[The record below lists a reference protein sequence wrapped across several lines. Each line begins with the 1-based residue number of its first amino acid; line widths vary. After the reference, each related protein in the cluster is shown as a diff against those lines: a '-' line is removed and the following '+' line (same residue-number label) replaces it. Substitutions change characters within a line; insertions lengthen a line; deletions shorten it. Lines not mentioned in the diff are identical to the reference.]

1 MPNDKITAVGANIA
15 EKAAMIWNVAD
26 MLRGPFKPHEYG
38 LVILP
43 MTVVKRFHDCLLP
56 THQAVLDTYEKV
68 KKLQVIDGFLQK
80 ASGYQFYNTSRFT
93 FETLLADPDNIESN
107 FRDYLSGFSANAQD
121 VLAKFDFDNI
131 IKRMVES
138 NTLYLVI
145 KEFGSEKGYLG
156 PDKISAVDCGYIFE
170 DLVRRFSES
179 FGEEAGAH
187 FTSRDIIYLMT
198 DLLLSEADLDTSSM
212 TVYDMAMGTS
222 QMLSCME
229 ERIHELNSDIEV
241 TCFGQEFNPSTFA
254 IAKADMMIRGGDPN
268 NMRFGDTL
276 SEDQFPGFTF
286 QYIISNPPFGI
297 DWKREQKAVEAEAA
311 RGEMGRFAPGLPK
324 ISDGQQL
331 FVLNGL
337 AKLAN
342 KGKMAIIQNGS
353 PLFSGDAGS
362 GPSNIRQY
370 ILENDWLD
378 CIIQLSTDMFM
389 NTGISTYIWVLSKDK
404 PAHRAG
410 KVQLIDASHCFEPR
424 RKSIGT
430 KRNDIT
436 DACRELI
443 VTAYGEFANGK
454 VYGDKN
460 GIYCE
465 SKVFESVEF
474 GYNKIVVERPQ
485 RDEAGNILLKRGKP
499 VPDTSLRD
507 TENVPLVQD
516 IDAYFAREVLPYAP
530 DAWIDHSKT
539 KVGYEIPMTRYFY
552 EYQAPEAVEDIVAR
566 ITALEQDISAGLAEL
581 FHKEGCVTKGVRG
594 EREMKDSGVEWIG
607 EINHRFSL
615 IKLKYICSIL
625 DQYRKPISAD
635 KRSQS
640 GSVLYDYYGASGAI
654 DKIDDYTIDD
664 HVMLIG
670 EDGANLRM
678 RNLPLMY
685 EVNGKAWINNH
696 AHILKPTERVDF
708 YYLFYA
714 LEELDINP
722 YITGSAQPKLSQ
734 EKLQNIWVP
743 LPDFEEQQEIATYI
757 RSKCAEI
764 DKLIA
769 KKEQL
774 IKELESY
781 KKSLIYEVVTGK
793 REV

>member
-56 THQAVLDTYEKV
+56 THQAVLDTYERV

-370 ILENDWLD
+370 ILENDWMD

-404 PAHRAG
+404 PAYRAG

-485 RDEAGNILLKRGKP
+485 RDEAGNIILKRGKP

-581 FHKEGCVTKGVRG
+581 FHK
-594 EREMKDSGVEWIG
+594 
-607 EINHRFSL
+607 
-615 IKLKYICSIL
+615 
-625 DQYRKPISAD
+625 A
-635 KRSQS
+635 
-640 GSVLYDYYGASGAI
+640 
-654 DKIDDYTIDD
+654 
-664 HVMLIG
+664 
-670 EDGANLRM
+670 
-678 RNLPLMY
+678 
-685 EVNGKAWINNH
+685 
-696 AHILKPTERVDF
+696 
-708 YYLFYA
+708 
-714 LEELDINP
+714 
-722 YITGSAQPKLSQ
+722 
-734 EKLQNIWVP
+734 
-743 LPDFEEQQEIATYI
+743 
-757 RSKCAEI
+757 
-764 DKLIA
+764 
-769 KKEQL
+769 
-774 IKELESY
+774 
-781 KKSLIYEVVTGK
+781 
-793 REV
+793 

>member
-1 MPNDKITAVGANIA
+1 MPNDKIAAVGANIA

-254 IAKADMMIRGGDPN
+254 IAKADMMIHGGDPN

-485 RDEAGNILLKRGKP
+485 RDEAGNVILKRGKP

-581 FHKEGCVTKGVRG
+581 FHKEG
-594 EREMKDSGVEWIG
+594 
-607 EINHRFSL
+607 
-615 IKLKYICSIL
+615 
-625 DQYRKPISAD
+625 
-635 KRSQS
+635 
-640 GSVLYDYYGASGAI
+640 
-654 DKIDDYTIDD
+654 
-664 HVMLIG
+664 
-670 EDGANLRM
+670 
-678 RNLPLMY
+678 
-685 EVNGKAWINNH
+685 
-696 AHILKPTERVDF
+696 
-708 YYLFYA
+708 
-714 LEELDINP
+714 
-722 YITGSAQPKLSQ
+722 
-734 EKLQNIWVP
+734 
-743 LPDFEEQQEIATYI
+743 
-757 RSKCAEI
+757 
-764 DKLIA
+764 
-769 KKEQL
+769 
-774 IKELESY
+774 
-781 KKSLIYEVVTGK
+781 
-793 REV
+793 

>member
-311 RGEMGRFAPGLPK
+311 RGEVGRFAPGLPK

-485 RDEAGNILLKRGKP
+485 RDEAGNVILKRGKP

-581 FHKEGCVTKGVRG
+581 FHKEG
-594 EREMKDSGVEWIG
+594 
-607 EINHRFSL
+607 
-615 IKLKYICSIL
+615 
-625 DQYRKPISAD
+625 
-635 KRSQS
+635 
-640 GSVLYDYYGASGAI
+640 
-654 DKIDDYTIDD
+654 
-664 HVMLIG
+664 
-670 EDGANLRM
+670 
-678 RNLPLMY
+678 
-685 EVNGKAWINNH
+685 
-696 AHILKPTERVDF
+696 
-708 YYLFYA
+708 
-714 LEELDINP
+714 
-722 YITGSAQPKLSQ
+722 
-734 EKLQNIWVP
+734 
-743 LPDFEEQQEIATYI
+743 
-757 RSKCAEI
+757 
-764 DKLIA
+764 
-769 KKEQL
+769 
-774 IKELESY
+774 
-781 KKSLIYEVVTGK
+781 
-793 REV
+793 

>member
-485 RDEAGNILLKRGKP
+485 RDETGSIILKRGKP

-581 FHKEGCVTKGVRG
+581 FHKEG
-594 EREMKDSGVEWIG
+594 
-607 EINHRFSL
+607 
-615 IKLKYICSIL
+615 
-625 DQYRKPISAD
+625 
-635 KRSQS
+635 
-640 GSVLYDYYGASGAI
+640 
-654 DKIDDYTIDD
+654 
-664 HVMLIG
+664 
-670 EDGANLRM
+670 
-678 RNLPLMY
+678 
-685 EVNGKAWINNH
+685 
-696 AHILKPTERVDF
+696 
-708 YYLFYA
+708 
-714 LEELDINP
+714 
-722 YITGSAQPKLSQ
+722 
-734 EKLQNIWVP
+734 
-743 LPDFEEQQEIATYI
+743 
-757 RSKCAEI
+757 
-764 DKLIA
+764 
-769 KKEQL
+769 
-774 IKELESY
+774 
-781 KKSLIYEVVTGK
+781 
-793 REV
+793 

>member
-297 DWKREQKAVEAEAA
+297 DWKREQKAVEAEAT

-404 PAHRAG
+404 PSHRAG

-436 DACRELI
+436 DVCRELI
-443 VTAYGEFANGK
+443 VTAYGEFTNGK
-454 VYGDKN
+454 VYDDKN

-485 RDEAGNILLKRGKP
+485 RDEAGNVILKRGKP

-581 FHKEGCVTKGVRG
+581 FHKEG
-594 EREMKDSGVEWIG
+594 
-607 EINHRFSL
+607 
-615 IKLKYICSIL
+615 
-625 DQYRKPISAD
+625 
-635 KRSQS
+635 
-640 GSVLYDYYGASGAI
+640 
-654 DKIDDYTIDD
+654 
-664 HVMLIG
+664 
-670 EDGANLRM
+670 
-678 RNLPLMY
+678 
-685 EVNGKAWINNH
+685 
-696 AHILKPTERVDF
+696 
-708 YYLFYA
+708 
-714 LEELDINP
+714 
-722 YITGSAQPKLSQ
+722 
-734 EKLQNIWVP
+734 
-743 LPDFEEQQEIATYI
+743 
-757 RSKCAEI
+757 
-764 DKLIA
+764 
-769 KKEQL
+769 
-774 IKELESY
+774 
-781 KKSLIYEVVTGK
+781 
-793 REV
+793 

>member
-311 RGEMGRFAPGLPK
+311 RGKMGRFAPGLPK

-342 KGKMAIIQNGS
+342 EGKMAIIQNGS

-370 ILENDWLD
+370 ILKNDWLD

-454 VYGDKN
+454 VYGNKN

-465 SKVFESVEF
+465 SKVFKSVEF

-485 RDEAGNILLKRGKP
+485 RDEAGNVILKRGKP

-581 FHKEGCVTKGVRG
+581 FHKEG
-594 EREMKDSGVEWIG
+594 
-607 EINHRFSL
+607 
-615 IKLKYICSIL
+615 
-625 DQYRKPISAD
+625 
-635 KRSQS
+635 
-640 GSVLYDYYGASGAI
+640 
-654 DKIDDYTIDD
+654 
-664 HVMLIG
+664 
-670 EDGANLRM
+670 
-678 RNLPLMY
+678 
-685 EVNGKAWINNH
+685 
-696 AHILKPTERVDF
+696 
-708 YYLFYA
+708 
-714 LEELDINP
+714 
-722 YITGSAQPKLSQ
+722 
-734 EKLQNIWVP
+734 
-743 LPDFEEQQEIATYI
+743 
-757 RSKCAEI
+757 
-764 DKLIA
+764 
-769 KKEQL
+769 
-774 IKELESY
+774 
-781 KKSLIYEVVTGK
+781 
-793 REV
+793 

>member
-56 THQAVLDTYEKV
+56 THQAVLDTYEKM

-454 VYGDKN
+454 VYGNKN

-485 RDEAGNILLKRGKP
+485 RDEAGNVILKRGKP

-581 FHKEGCVTKGVRG
+581 FHKEG
-594 EREMKDSGVEWIG
+594 
-607 EINHRFSL
+607 
-615 IKLKYICSIL
+615 
-625 DQYRKPISAD
+625 
-635 KRSQS
+635 
-640 GSVLYDYYGASGAI
+640 
-654 DKIDDYTIDD
+654 
-664 HVMLIG
+664 
-670 EDGANLRM
+670 
-678 RNLPLMY
+678 
-685 EVNGKAWINNH
+685 
-696 AHILKPTERVDF
+696 
-708 YYLFYA
+708 
-714 LEELDINP
+714 
-722 YITGSAQPKLSQ
+722 
-734 EKLQNIWVP
+734 
-743 LPDFEEQQEIATYI
+743 
-757 RSKCAEI
+757 
-764 DKLIA
+764 
-769 KKEQL
+769 
-774 IKELESY
+774 
-781 KKSLIYEVVTGK
+781 
-793 REV
+793 

>member
-1 MPNDKITAVGANIA
+1 MSTISNVGINIA
-15 EKAAMIWNVAD
+15 EKAALIWNVAD

-56 THQAVLDTYEKV
+56 THTKVLEAYEKV
-68 KKLQVIDGFLQK
+68 KGLEVVDGFLSR
-80 ASGYQFYNTSRFT
+80 ASGYQFYNTSQFT
-93 FETLLADPDNIESN
+93 FETLLADSENIEAN
-107 FRDYLSGFSANAQD
+107 FKDYLAGFSGNVQD

-145 KEFGSEKGYLG
+145 KEFNTSRGYLG
-156 PDKISAVDCGYIFE
+156 PDKISAIDCGYVFE

-198 DLLLSEADLDTSSM
+198 DILLSDTKFNGQNI

-229 ERIHELNSDIEV
+229 ERIHALDKETTV

-276 SEDQFPGFTF
+276 SEDQFKGYKFDR
-286 QYIISNPPFGI
+286 IISNPPFGI
-297 DWKREQKAVEAEAA
+297 DWKREQKAVEAEAKL
-311 RGEMGRFAPGLPK
+311 GEAGRFAPGLPK

-337 AKLAN
+337 AKLADD
-342 KGKMAIIQNGS
+342 GKMAIIQNGS

-378 CIIQLSTDMFM
+378 TIIQLSTDQFM

-404 PAHRAG
+404 PSYRVG
-410 KVQLIDASHCFEPR
+410 KVQLIDASHCYEAR

-436 DACRELI
+436 DYCRELI
-443 VTAYGEFANGK
+443 VKAYGEFIE
-454 VYGDKN
+454 
-460 GIYCE
+460 GIFGCKDGVYCE
-465 SKVFESVEF
+465 SKIFDSVEF
-474 GYNKIVVERPQ
+474 GYNKIVVERPLL
-485 RDEAGNILLKRGKP
+485 DENGKP
-499 VPDTSLRD
+499 VLKKGKKVANADLRD
-507 TENVPLVQD
+507 TENVPLDED

-530 DAWIDHSKT
+530 DAWIDKSKT

-552 EYQAPEAVEDIVAR
+552 EYKKPEASEDILSR
-566 ITALEQDISAGLAEL
+566 IINLED
-581 FHKEGCVTKGVRG
+581 
-594 EREMKDSGVEWIG
+594 
-607 EINHRFSL
+607 
-615 IKLKYICSIL
+615 
-625 DQYRKPISAD
+625 
-635 KRSQS
+635 
-640 GSVLYDYYGASGAI
+640 
-654 DKIDDYTIDD
+654 
-664 HVMLIG
+664 
-670 EDGANLRM
+670 
-678 RNLPLMY
+678 
-685 EVNGKAWINNH
+685 
-696 AHILKPTERVDF
+696 
-708 YYLFYA
+708 
-714 LEELDINP
+714 
-722 YITGSAQPKLSQ
+722 
-734 EKLQNIWVP
+734 
-743 LPDFEEQQEIATYI
+743 EIAV
-757 RSKCAEI
+757 
-764 DKLIA
+764 
-769 KKEQL
+769 
-774 IKELESY
+774 
-781 KKSLIYEVVTGK
+781 SLKTLLNK
-793 REV
+793 RD

>member
-241 TCFGQEFNPSTFA
+241 TCFGQEFNLSTFA

-370 ILENDWLD
+370 ILKNDWLD

-485 RDEAGNILLKRGKP
+485 RDEAGNIILKRGKP

-581 FHKEGCVTKGVRG
+581 FHKEG
-594 EREMKDSGVEWIG
+594 
-607 EINHRFSL
+607 
-615 IKLKYICSIL
+615 
-625 DQYRKPISAD
+625 
-635 KRSQS
+635 
-640 GSVLYDYYGASGAI
+640 
-654 DKIDDYTIDD
+654 
-664 HVMLIG
+664 
-670 EDGANLRM
+670 
-678 RNLPLMY
+678 
-685 EVNGKAWINNH
+685 
-696 AHILKPTERVDF
+696 
-708 YYLFYA
+708 
-714 LEELDINP
+714 
-722 YITGSAQPKLSQ
+722 
-734 EKLQNIWVP
+734 
-743 LPDFEEQQEIATYI
+743 
-757 RSKCAEI
+757 
-764 DKLIA
+764 
-769 KKEQL
+769 
-774 IKELESY
+774 
-781 KKSLIYEVVTGK
+781 
-793 REV
+793 

>member
-389 NTGISTYIWVLSKDK
+389 NTGISTYIWVLSKDR

-485 RDEAGNILLKRGKP
+485 RDEAGNVILKRGKP

-581 FHKEGCVTKGVRG
+581 FHK
-594 EREMKDSGVEWIG
+594 
-607 EINHRFSL
+607 
-615 IKLKYICSIL
+615 
-625 DQYRKPISAD
+625 A
-635 KRSQS
+635 
-640 GSVLYDYYGASGAI
+640 
-654 DKIDDYTIDD
+654 
-664 HVMLIG
+664 
-670 EDGANLRM
+670 
-678 RNLPLMY
+678 
-685 EVNGKAWINNH
+685 
-696 AHILKPTERVDF
+696 
-708 YYLFYA
+708 
-714 LEELDINP
+714 
-722 YITGSAQPKLSQ
+722 
-734 EKLQNIWVP
+734 
-743 LPDFEEQQEIATYI
+743 
-757 RSKCAEI
+757 
-764 DKLIA
+764 
-769 KKEQL
+769 
-774 IKELESY
+774 
-781 KKSLIYEVVTGK
+781 
-793 REV
+793 

>member
-389 NTGISTYIWVLSKDK
+389 NTGISTYIWVLNKDK

-454 VYGDKN
+454 VYGDKS

-485 RDEAGNILLKRGKP
+485 RDEAGNVILKRGKP

-516 IDAYFAREVLPYAP
+516 IDTYFAREVLPYAP

-581 FHKEGCVTKGVRG
+581 FHKEG
-594 EREMKDSGVEWIG
+594 
-607 EINHRFSL
+607 
-615 IKLKYICSIL
+615 
-625 DQYRKPISAD
+625 
-635 KRSQS
+635 
-640 GSVLYDYYGASGAI
+640 
-654 DKIDDYTIDD
+654 
-664 HVMLIG
+664 
-670 EDGANLRM
+670 
-678 RNLPLMY
+678 
-685 EVNGKAWINNH
+685 
-696 AHILKPTERVDF
+696 
-708 YYLFYA
+708 
-714 LEELDINP
+714 
-722 YITGSAQPKLSQ
+722 
-734 EKLQNIWVP
+734 
-743 LPDFEEQQEIATYI
+743 
-757 RSKCAEI
+757 
-764 DKLIA
+764 
-769 KKEQL
+769 
-774 IKELESY
+774 
-781 KKSLIYEVVTGK
+781 
-793 REV
+793 

>member
-443 VTAYGEFANGK
+443 VTAYGEFANSK

-460 GIYCE
+460 GICCE

-485 RDEAGNILLKRGKP
+485 RDEAGNVILKRGKP

-507 TENVPLVQD
+507 TENVPLVQN

-581 FHKEGCVTKGVRG
+581 FHKEG
-594 EREMKDSGVEWIG
+594 
-607 EINHRFSL
+607 
-615 IKLKYICSIL
+615 
-625 DQYRKPISAD
+625 
-635 KRSQS
+635 
-640 GSVLYDYYGASGAI
+640 
-654 DKIDDYTIDD
+654 
-664 HVMLIG
+664 
-670 EDGANLRM
+670 
-678 RNLPLMY
+678 
-685 EVNGKAWINNH
+685 
-696 AHILKPTERVDF
+696 
-708 YYLFYA
+708 
-714 LEELDINP
+714 
-722 YITGSAQPKLSQ
+722 
-734 EKLQNIWVP
+734 
-743 LPDFEEQQEIATYI
+743 
-757 RSKCAEI
+757 
-764 DKLIA
+764 
-769 KKEQL
+769 
-774 IKELESY
+774 
-781 KKSLIYEVVTGK
+781 
-793 REV
+793 

>member
-337 AKLAN
+337 AKLAK

-404 PAHRAG
+404 PAHRAN

-485 RDEAGNILLKRGKP
+485 RDEAGNVILKRGKP

-581 FHKEGCVTKGVRG
+581 FHK
-594 EREMKDSGVEWIG
+594 
-607 EINHRFSL
+607 
-615 IKLKYICSIL
+615 
-625 DQYRKPISAD
+625 A
-635 KRSQS
+635 
-640 GSVLYDYYGASGAI
+640 
-654 DKIDDYTIDD
+654 
-664 HVMLIG
+664 
-670 EDGANLRM
+670 
-678 RNLPLMY
+678 
-685 EVNGKAWINNH
+685 
-696 AHILKPTERVDF
+696 
-708 YYLFYA
+708 
-714 LEELDINP
+714 
-722 YITGSAQPKLSQ
+722 
-734 EKLQNIWVP
+734 
-743 LPDFEEQQEIATYI
+743 
-757 RSKCAEI
+757 
-764 DKLIA
+764 
-769 KKEQL
+769 
-774 IKELESY
+774 
-781 KKSLIYEVVTGK
+781 
-793 REV
+793 

>member
-389 NTGISTYIWVLSKDK
+389 NTGISTYIWVLSKEK

-485 RDEAGNILLKRGKP
+485 RDEAGNVILKRGKP
-499 VPDTSLRD
+499 VPDTNLRD

-581 FHKEGCVTKGVRG
+581 FHKEG
-594 EREMKDSGVEWIG
+594 
-607 EINHRFSL
+607 
-615 IKLKYICSIL
+615 
-625 DQYRKPISAD
+625 
-635 KRSQS
+635 
-640 GSVLYDYYGASGAI
+640 
-654 DKIDDYTIDD
+654 
-664 HVMLIG
+664 
-670 EDGANLRM
+670 
-678 RNLPLMY
+678 
-685 EVNGKAWINNH
+685 
-696 AHILKPTERVDF
+696 
-708 YYLFYA
+708 
-714 LEELDINP
+714 
-722 YITGSAQPKLSQ
+722 
-734 EKLQNIWVP
+734 
-743 LPDFEEQQEIATYI
+743 
-757 RSKCAEI
+757 
-764 DKLIA
+764 
-769 KKEQL
+769 
-774 IKELESY
+774 
-781 KKSLIYEVVTGK
+781 
-793 REV
+793 

>member
-337 AKLAN
+337 AKLAS

-404 PAHRAG
+404 PAYRAG

-436 DACRELI
+436 DTCRELI

-485 RDEAGNILLKRGKP
+485 RDEAGNVILKRGKP

-581 FHKEGCVTKGVRG
+581 FHKEG
-594 EREMKDSGVEWIG
+594 
-607 EINHRFSL
+607 
-615 IKLKYICSIL
+615 
-625 DQYRKPISAD
+625 
-635 KRSQS
+635 
-640 GSVLYDYYGASGAI
+640 
-654 DKIDDYTIDD
+654 
-664 HVMLIG
+664 
-670 EDGANLRM
+670 
-678 RNLPLMY
+678 
-685 EVNGKAWINNH
+685 
-696 AHILKPTERVDF
+696 
-708 YYLFYA
+708 
-714 LEELDINP
+714 
-722 YITGSAQPKLSQ
+722 
-734 EKLQNIWVP
+734 
-743 LPDFEEQQEIATYI
+743 
-757 RSKCAEI
+757 
-764 DKLIA
+764 
-769 KKEQL
+769 
-774 IKELESY
+774 
-781 KKSLIYEVVTGK
+781 
-793 REV
+793 

>member
-212 TVYDMAMGTS
+212 PVYDMAMGTS

-454 VYGDKN
+454 VYGNKN

-485 RDEAGNILLKRGKP
+485 RDEAGNVILKRGKP

-581 FHKEGCVTKGVRG
+581 FHKEG
-594 EREMKDSGVEWIG
+594 
-607 EINHRFSL
+607 
-615 IKLKYICSIL
+615 
-625 DQYRKPISAD
+625 
-635 KRSQS
+635 
-640 GSVLYDYYGASGAI
+640 
-654 DKIDDYTIDD
+654 
-664 HVMLIG
+664 
-670 EDGANLRM
+670 
-678 RNLPLMY
+678 
-685 EVNGKAWINNH
+685 
-696 AHILKPTERVDF
+696 
-708 YYLFYA
+708 
-714 LEELDINP
+714 
-722 YITGSAQPKLSQ
+722 
-734 EKLQNIWVP
+734 
-743 LPDFEEQQEIATYI
+743 
-757 RSKCAEI
+757 
-764 DKLIA
+764 
-769 KKEQL
+769 
-774 IKELESY
+774 
-781 KKSLIYEVVTGK
+781 
-793 REV
+793 

>member
-1 MPNDKITAVGANIA
+1 MSNVSLYFPRVPMLPAYKHNRWSLRKPQNPLSVTRPSGFQAGIFFCRNMVFPLLSWYNRCKNHFSGKTSCHPIYRTPIVVKSGCPPITKNKEQRMPNDKITAVGANIA

-485 RDEAGNILLKRGKP
+485 RDEAGNVILKRGKP

-581 FHKEGCVTKGVRG
+581 FHKEG
-594 EREMKDSGVEWIG
+594 
-607 EINHRFSL
+607 
-615 IKLKYICSIL
+615 
-625 DQYRKPISAD
+625 
-635 KRSQS
+635 
-640 GSVLYDYYGASGAI
+640 
-654 DKIDDYTIDD
+654 
-664 HVMLIG
+664 
-670 EDGANLRM
+670 
-678 RNLPLMY
+678 
-685 EVNGKAWINNH
+685 
-696 AHILKPTERVDF
+696 
-708 YYLFYA
+708 
-714 LEELDINP
+714 
-722 YITGSAQPKLSQ
+722 
-734 EKLQNIWVP
+734 
-743 LPDFEEQQEIATYI
+743 
-757 RSKCAEI
+757 
-764 DKLIA
+764 
-769 KKEQL
+769 
-774 IKELESY
+774 
-781 KKSLIYEVVTGK
+781 
-793 REV
+793 

>member
-1 MPNDKITAVGANIA
+1 MPNDKIAAVGANIA

-107 FRDYLSGFSANAQD
+107 FRDYLSGFSANTQD

-311 RGEMGRFAPGLPK
+311 RGEMGRFAPGPPK

-370 ILENDWLD
+370 VLENDWLD

-436 DACRELI
+436 DVCRELI

-454 VYGDKN
+454 VYGSKN

-485 RDEAGNILLKRGKP
+485 RDEAGSILLKRGKP

-516 IDAYFAREVLPYAP
+516 LDAYFAREVLPYAP

-581 FHKEGCVTKGVRG
+581 FHKEG
-594 EREMKDSGVEWIG
+594 
-607 EINHRFSL
+607 
-615 IKLKYICSIL
+615 
-625 DQYRKPISAD
+625 
-635 KRSQS
+635 
-640 GSVLYDYYGASGAI
+640 
-654 DKIDDYTIDD
+654 
-664 HVMLIG
+664 
-670 EDGANLRM
+670 
-678 RNLPLMY
+678 
-685 EVNGKAWINNH
+685 
-696 AHILKPTERVDF
+696 
-708 YYLFYA
+708 
-714 LEELDINP
+714 
-722 YITGSAQPKLSQ
+722 
-734 EKLQNIWVP
+734 
-743 LPDFEEQQEIATYI
+743 
-757 RSKCAEI
+757 
-764 DKLIA
+764 
-769 KKEQL
+769 
-774 IKELESY
+774 
-781 KKSLIYEVVTGK
+781 
-793 REV
+793 

>member
-436 DACRELI
+436 DICRELI

-516 IDAYFAREVLPYAP
+516 IDAYFAREVLPYAH

-581 FHKEGCVTKGVRG
+581 FHKEG
-594 EREMKDSGVEWIG
+594 
-607 EINHRFSL
+607 
-615 IKLKYICSIL
+615 
-625 DQYRKPISAD
+625 
-635 KRSQS
+635 
-640 GSVLYDYYGASGAI
+640 
-654 DKIDDYTIDD
+654 
-664 HVMLIG
+664 
-670 EDGANLRM
+670 
-678 RNLPLMY
+678 
-685 EVNGKAWINNH
+685 
-696 AHILKPTERVDF
+696 
-708 YYLFYA
+708 
-714 LEELDINP
+714 
-722 YITGSAQPKLSQ
+722 
-734 EKLQNIWVP
+734 
-743 LPDFEEQQEIATYI
+743 
-757 RSKCAEI
+757 
-764 DKLIA
+764 
-769 KKEQL
+769 
-774 IKELESY
+774 
-781 KKSLIYEVVTGK
+781 
-793 REV
+793 